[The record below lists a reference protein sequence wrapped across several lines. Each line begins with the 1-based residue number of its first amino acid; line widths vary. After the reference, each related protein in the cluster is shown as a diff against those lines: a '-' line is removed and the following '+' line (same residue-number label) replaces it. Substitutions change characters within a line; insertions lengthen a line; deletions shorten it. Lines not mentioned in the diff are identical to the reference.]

1 MQALFAVLVKYFML
15 AHAGDVPPLRPSL
28 PTRAAGNLPAHVG
41 LPALP
46 RLTCFLPALPLT
58 RLAAGDPLPGLV
70 LVLHAF
76 IFK

>member
-1 MQALFAVLVKYFML
+1 MLVKYFML

-46 RLTCFLPALPLT
+46 RWGFLLPLLP
-58 RLAAGDPLPGLV
+58 RDAAGDTLPGLV
-70 LVLHAF
+70 LPLHAF
-76 IFK
+76 IF

>member
-1 MQALFAVLVKYFML
+1 MLVKYFML

-46 RLTCFLPALPLT
+46 RLGFLPALPLPW
-58 RLAAGDPLPGLV
+58 LAAGDTLPGLV

>member
-1 MQALFAVLVKYFML
+1 MLVKYFMWGT
-15 AHAGDVPPLRPSL
+15 HGGYAGEVPPLRPSL
-28 PTRAAGNLPAHVG
+28 PVLAAGNLPAHVG

-46 RLTCFLPALPLT
+46 RLGFLPALPLT
-58 RLAAGDPLPGLV
+58 RLATGDPLPCLV

>member
-1 MQALFAVLVKYFML
+1 MLVKYFML

-46 RLTCFLPALPLT
+46 RLTCFLPAFLGDT
-58 RLAAGDPLPGLV
+58 AGDTLPGLV
-70 LVLHAF
+70 LPLHAF
-76 IFK
+76 IF